1 MSTIINARS
10 PYYVKAEISEGAF
23 FIDGEVTFKIYIYS
37 GVLGTDK
44 PITPTYT
51 ITKDPS
57 NGNTLSY
64 VVIEISELI
73 RDFLYTKYYV
83 EAQDA
88 VWVEVDMSFTE
99 QPFDVQRTINRDY
112 LAFDGFGLFKEGALP
127 RTSTDPSNDTYT
139 PQLLQDNRTVYFV
152 NGNIIRIPLFSE
164 PQSEI
169 VTTLSS
175 FGQGQW
181 DLVTEF
187 WEAYSA
193 NWDSS
198 STTQNITDTNDSND
212 KIQYLSI
219 SGNVE
224 DGDTITITST
234 QGNLQYDVITLKE
247 LCDPK
252 YTPIR
257 LIFYNKYGALQDVY
271 VNKKST
277 LSVNVTDEQY
287 NINTFNLD
295 TLSYSVNEPTMQR
308 FNVQAKESIQVNTDF
323 IVEDLNEPIKQM
335 LVSENIWLDNGTDIL
350 PVIIK
355 DTSFK
360 EKTHVNDKLIQYSF
374 NLEYAFN
381 HIQNV
386 R

>member
-10 PYYVKAEISEGAF
+10 PYYVKAELSAGAY
-23 FIDGEVTFKIYIYS
+23 FIDGEVTFKIYIYP

-57 NGNTLSY
+57 NGNTLAY

-83 EAQDA
+83 EAQDS

-99 QPFDVQRTINRDY
+99 QPYNVQRTINRDY

-169 VTTLSS
+169 VTTVLSS
-175 FGQGQW
+175 GQW
-181 DLVTEF
+181 DLVPEF

-198 STTQNITDTNDSND
+198 SNTQNITDTNDSND

-219 SGNVE
+219 TGNVE

-277 LSVNVTDEQY
+277 LSVNVTDEQF

-295 TLSYSVNEPTMQR
+295 TLSYSVNDPTMQR

-335 LVSENIWLDNGTDIL
+335 LVSENVWIDNGTNIL

>member
-10 PYYVKAEISEGAF
+10 PYYVKAEKSAGAF

-37 GVLGTDK
+37 GVLQQDK

-51 ITKDPS
+51 ITKNPS
-57 NGNTLSY
+57 NGNNLSY
-64 VVIEISELI
+64 EVIEISELI
-73 RDFLYTKYYV
+73 RDFLYTKYYQ

-99 QPFDVQRTINRDY
+99 QPFNVQRTINRDY

-127 RTSTDPSNDTYT
+127 RTSTDPTSSSYT
-139 PQLLQDNRTVYFV
+139 PQLLQDNKTVYFV
-152 NGNIIRIPLFSE
+152 KGDVIRIPLFSE
-164 PQSEI
+164 AESEI
-169 VTTLSS
+169 VTTVASS
-175 FGQGQW
+175 GQW
-181 DLVTEF
+181 DLVTAF
-187 WEAYSA
+187 WDAYSA

-198 STTQNITDTNDSND
+198 STTQNIVDTDDSND

-219 SGNVE
+219 ASGSVE

-234 QGNLQYDVITLKE
+234 QGNLQYDVITLRE

-277 LSVNVTDEQY
+277 LSVKVKDEKY
-287 NINTFNLD
+287 NINTFDLD
-295 TLSYSVNEPTMQR
+295 TLNYSTNDATMQR
-308 FNVQAKESIQVNTDF
+308 FNVQAKESIKVNTDF
-323 IVEDLNEPIKQM
+323 IVEELNEPIKQM
-335 LVSENIWLDNGTDIL
+335 LVSENVWVDNGVDVL

-355 DTSFK
+355 DTSFT
-360 EKTHVNDKLIQYSF
+360 EKTHVNDKLIQYTF
-374 NLEYAFN
+374 NLEYAFD

>member
-10 PYYVKAEISEGAF
+10 PYYVKAEISAGAY
-23 FIDGEVTFKIYIYS
+23 FIDGEVTFNIYIYS

-57 NGNTLSY
+57 NGNTLAY
-64 VVIEISELI
+64 EVIEISELI

-83 EAQDA
+83 EAQNA

-99 QPFDVQRTINRDY
+99 QPNDVQRTINRDY

-169 VTTLSS
+169 VTTVSS
-175 FGQGQW
+175 SGQW
-181 DLVTEF
+181 DLVPEF
-187 WEAYSA
+187 WEAYSV

-198 STTQNITDTNDSND
+198 SNTQNITDTNDSND

-219 SGNVE
+219 TGNVQ

-271 VNKKST
+271 VNKKNT
-277 LSVNVTDEQY
+277 LSVNVTDEQF
-287 NINTFNLD
+287 NINTFNLN

>member
-10 PYYVKAEISEGAF
+10 PYYVKAEKSAGAF
-23 FIDGEVTFKIYIYS
+23 FIDGEVTFKIYIYP

-57 NGNTLSY
+57 NGNTLAY

-73 RDFLYTKYYV
+73 RDFLYTKYYQ

-99 QPFDVQRTINRDY
+99 QPYDVQRTINRDY

-169 VTTLSS
+169 VTTVLSS
-175 FGQGQW
+175 GQW
-181 DLVTEF
+181 DLVPEF
-187 WEAYSA
+187 WEAYSV

-198 STTQNITDTNDSND
+198 SNTQNITDTNDSND

-219 SGNVE
+219 TGNVE

-277 LSVNVTDEQY
+277 LSVNVTDEQF

-335 LVSENIWLDNGTDIL
+335 LVSENVWIDNGTDIL

>member
-10 PYYVKAEISEGAF
+10 PYYVKAEISAGAY

-57 NGNTLSY
+57 NGNTLAY

-73 RDFLYTKYYV
+73 RDFLYTKYYQ

-99 QPFDVQRTINRDY
+99 QPYDVQRTINRDY
-112 LAFDGFGLFKEGALP
+112 FAFDGFGLFKEGALP
-127 RTSTDPSNDTYT
+127 RKSFDPIDSSYT
-139 PQLLQDNRTVYFV
+139 PQLLQDNRTIYFV
-152 NGNIIRIPLFSE
+152 KGGIIRIPLFSE

-169 VTTLSS
+169 VTTVSS
-175 FGQGQW
+175 SGQW
-181 DLVTEF
+181 DLVIDF

-198 STTQNITDTNDSND
+198 SNTQNITDTNDSND

-277 LSVNVTDEQY
+277 LSVNVTDEQF

-308 FNVQAKESIQVNTDF
+308 FNIQAKESIQVNTDF

-335 LVSENIWLDNGTDIL
+335 LVSENVWIDNGTDIL

>member
-10 PYYVKAEISEGAF
+10 PYYVKAEISAGAY
-23 FIDGEVTFKIYIYS
+23 FIDGEVTFKIYIYP

-57 NGNTLSY
+57 NGNTLAY

-83 EAQDA
+83 EAQDS

-127 RTSTDPSNDTYT
+127 RKSIDPIDSSYT

-169 VTTLSS
+169 VTTVLSS
-175 FGQGQW
+175 GQW
-181 DLVTEF
+181 DLVPEF
-187 WEAYSA
+187 WEAYSV

-198 STTQNITDTNDSND
+198 SNTQNITDTNDSND

-257 LIFYNKYGALQDVY
+257 LIFYNKYGALQDIY
-271 VNKKST
+271 ANKKNT
-277 LSVNVTDEQY
+277 LSVNVKDEQY

-335 LVSENIWLDNGTDIL
+335 LVSENIWIDNGTDIL

>member
-10 PYYVKAEISEGAF
+10 PYYVKAQASPLKI
-23 FIDGEVTFKIYIYS
+23 IDGDVTFNIYIYS
-37 GVLGTDK
+37 GVLGTNK
-44 PITPTYT
+44 PTNPTYV

-57 NGNTLSY
+57 TGATLEY
-64 VVIEISELI
+64 EVVEISELI

-88 VWVEVDMSFTE
+88 VWVEVDISFTE
-99 QPFDVQRTINRDY
+99 QPGNVSRTINLDF

-127 RTSTDPSNDTYT
+127 RTSTDPTSSSYT

-152 NGNIIRIPLFSE
+152 RGEVIRIPLFSE
-164 PQSEI
+164 AESEI
-169 VTTLSS
+169 VTTVSS
-175 FGQGQW
+175 SGQW
-181 DLVTEF
+181 DLVTAF

-198 STTQNITDTNDSND
+198 STTQNIVDTNDSND

-219 SGNVE
+219 ASGSVQ

-234 QGNLQYDVITLKE
+234 QGNAQFDVITLRE

-257 LIFYNKYGALQDVY
+257 IIFYNKYGALQDFY
-271 VNKKST
+271 ANKKST
-277 LSVNVTDEQY
+277 LSVDVKDEQY
-287 NINTFNLD
+287 NINTFDLD
-295 TLSYSVNEPTMQR
+295 TLSYSTNDPTVQR
-308 FNVQAKESIQVNTDF
+308 FNVQAKEKIQVNTDF
-323 IVEDLNEPIKQM
+323 ISEDLNEPIKQM
-335 LVSENIWLDNGTDIL
+335 LVSENIWIDNGTDIL
-350 PVIIK
+350 PVNIK
-355 DTSFK
+355 STSFI
-360 EKTHVNDKLIQYSF
+360 EKTHVNDKLIQYTF
-374 NLEYAFN
+374 DLEYAFD
-381 HIQNV
+381 HVQNV

>member
-10 PYYVKAEISEGAF
+10 PYYVKAEISAGAY
-23 FIDGEVTFKIYIYS
+23 FIDGEVTFNIYIYS

-57 NGNTLSY
+57 NGNTLAY
-64 VVIEISELI
+64 EVIEISELI

-99 QPFDVQRTINRDY
+99 QPNDVQRTINRDY

-169 VTTLSS
+169 VTTVLSS
-175 FGQGQW
+175 GQW
-181 DLVTEF
+181 DLVLEF
-187 WEAYSA
+187 WEAYSV

-198 STTQNITDTNDSND
+198 SNTQNITDTNDSND

-219 SGNVE
+219 TGNVQ

>member
-10 PYYVKAEISEGAF
+10 PYYVKAEISGGAF

-57 NGNTLSY
+57 NGNTLAY

-99 QPFDVQRTINRDY
+99 QPNDVQRTINRDY

-169 VTTLSS
+169 VTTVLSS
-175 FGQGQW
+175 GQW
-181 DLVTEF
+181 DLVLEF
-187 WEAYSA
+187 WEAYSV

-198 STTQNITDTNDSND
+198 SNTQNITDTNDSND

-219 SGNVE
+219 TGNVQ

>member
-10 PYYVKAEISEGAF
+10 PYYVKAEKSAGAF

-37 GVLGTDK
+37 GVLQQDK

-51 ITKDPS
+51 ITKNPS
-57 NGNTLSY
+57 NGNNLSY
-64 VVIEISELI
+64 EVIEISELI
-73 RDFLYTKYYV
+73 RDFLYTKYYQ

-99 QPFDVQRTINRDY
+99 QPFNVQRTINRDY

-127 RTSTDPSNDTYT
+127 RTSTDPTSSSYT
-139 PQLLQDNRTVYFV
+139 PQLLQDNKTVYFV
-152 NGNIIRIPLFSE
+152 KGDVIRIPLFSE
-164 PQSEI
+164 AESEI
-169 VTTLSS
+169 VTTVASS
-175 FGQGQW
+175 GQW
-181 DLVTEF
+181 DLVTAF
-187 WEAYSA
+187 WDAYSA

-198 STTQNITDTNDSND
+198 STTQNIVDTDDSND

-219 SGNVE
+219 ASGSVE

-234 QGNLQYDVITLKE
+234 QGNLQYDVITLRE

-277 LSVNVTDEQY
+277 LSVKVKDEKY
-287 NINTFNLD
+287 NINTFDLD
-295 TLSYSVNEPTMQR
+295 TLNYSTNDATMQR
-308 FNVQAKESIQVNTDF
+308 FNVQAKESIKVNTDF
-323 IVEDLNEPIKQM
+323 IVEELNEPIKQM
-335 LVSENIWLDNGTDIL
+335 LVSENVWIDNGADVL

-355 DTSFK
+355 DTSFT
-360 EKTHVNDKLIQYSF
+360 EKTHVNDKLIQYTF
-374 NLEYAFN
+374 NLEYAFD

>member
-10 PYYVKAEISEGAF
+10 PYYVKAQASPLKI
-23 FIDGEVTFKIYIYS
+23 IDGDVTFNIYIYS
-37 GVLGTDK
+37 GVLGTNK
-44 PITPTYT
+44 PTNPTYV

-57 NGNTLSY
+57 TGATLEY
-64 VVIEISELI
+64 EVVEISELI

-88 VWVEVDMSFTE
+88 VWVEVDISFTE
-99 QPFDVQRTINRDY
+99 QPGNVSRTINLDF

-127 RTSTDPSNDTYT
+127 RTSTDPTSSSYT

-152 NGNIIRIPLFSE
+152 RGGVIRIPLFSE
-164 PQSEI
+164 AESEI
-169 VTTLSS
+169 VTTVSS
-175 FGQGQW
+175 SGQW
-181 DLVTEF
+181 DLVTAF

-198 STTQNITDTNDSND
+198 STTQNIVDTNDSND

-219 SGNVE
+219 ASGSVQ

-234 QGNLQYDVITLKE
+234 QGNAQFDVITLRE

-257 LIFYNKYGALQDVY
+257 IIFYNKYGALQDFY
-271 VNKKST
+271 ANKKST
-277 LSVNVTDEQY
+277 LSVDVKDEQY
-287 NINTFNLD
+287 NINTFDLD
-295 TLSYSVNEPTMQR
+295 TLSYSTNDPTVQR
-308 FNVQAKESIQVNTDF
+308 FNVQAKEKIQVNTDF
-323 IVEDLNEPIKQM
+323 ISEDLNEPIKQM
-335 LVSENIWLDNGTDIL
+335 LVSENIWIDNGTDIL
-350 PVIIK
+350 PVNIK
-355 DTSFK
+355 STSFI
-360 EKTHVNDKLIQYSF
+360 EKTHVNDKLIQYTF
-374 NLEYAFN
+374 DLEYAFD
-381 HIQNV
+381 HVQNV

>member
-10 PYYVKAEISEGAF
+10 PYYIKAEISAGAY

-37 GVLGTDK
+37 GVLGTNK
-44 PITPTYT
+44 PLKPTYT

-99 QPFDVQRTINRDY
+99 QPYDVQRTINIDY

-127 RTSTDPSNDTYT
+127 RTSTDPTQSSYT
-139 PQLLQDNRTVYFV
+139 PMVLQDNVTVYFV
-152 NGNIIRIPLFSE
+152 KGEDIRIPLFSE
-164 PQSEI
+164 PQPNV
-169 VTTLSS
+169 VTTIGSGVWNEVELYWENA
-175 FGQGQW
+175 QITW
-181 DLVTEF
+181 DATSVPQT
-187 WEAYSA
+187 
-193 NWDSS
+193 
-198 STTQNITDTNDSND
+198 IIDSND
-212 KIQYLSI
+212 TREKLQYLIIGSDY
-219 SGNVE
+219 VV
-224 DGDTITITST
+224 DGDKITITST
-234 QGNLQYDVITLKE
+234 TGNAQQTIITLKE

-257 LIFYNKYGALQDVY
+257 LIFYNKYGALQDIY
-271 VNKKST
+271 ANKKNT
-277 LSVNVTDEQY
+277 LSVNVKDEQY

-295 TLSYSVNEPTMQR
+295 TLSYSVNDPTMQR
-308 FNVQAKESIQVNTDF
+308 FNVQAKESIEVNTDF

-335 LVSENIWLDNGTDIL
+335 LVSENIWIDNGTDIL
-350 PVIIK
+350 PVIIT